1 MLSLSLIFHK
11 RAGGCYSSRCSHF
24 RGEDFPHKDKS
35 VCVIRGD
42 QSETAERWFMVYLK
56 GTWSHDEAFNQPTD
70 VYRFVSLLQCSTVY
84 SVTCKVIQRDGYALL
99 DGGERA
105 CCCGGFF
112 RLLYII
118 WSLKT
123 QSSML
128 KVSDVLVH
136 FMFTSSFLFFGKAT
150 PSLQKNNNN
159 NKKKQ
164 FGFTMTSVHEIRKK
178 KKHCRAEVEYVSVT
192 KPSNTSF
199 YLFYYF
205 FFLNDSFC
213 NP

>member
-112 RLLYII
+112 HLLYII

-136 FMFTSSFLFFGKAT
+136 FMFIGKAT
-150 PSLQKNNNN
+150 PSLQNNNNN
-159 NKKKQ
+159 NKKKTVW
-164 FGFTMTSVHEIRKK
+164 FHNDLCSRNKK
-178 KKHCRAEVEYVSVT
+178 EEETLQSRGGICVSHQT
-192 KPSNTSF
+192 EQHK
-199 YLFYYF
+199 LLLILLLF
-205 FFLNDSFC
+205 FF
-213 NP
+213 